1 MRRTGER
8 SGPGPRRGLAGQ
20 GRWPAVAALVL
31 LAAACATGYDR
42 APEAALEVLDRE
54 PGTEEPPEAAV
65 ETEAGNL
72 VVTGS
77 LTAPDPCRDMGARV
91 IPRGDEL
98 VLRVDVLPPDEAG
111 ACAQVLARY
120 RYRAALLNLEDGRYR
135 LTVIHTYQASGR
147 APDTVFAAREVVVP

>member
-1 MRRTGER
+1 MRGTGEGPR
-8 SGPGPRRGLAGQ
+8 PGPKRGLAGPR
-20 GRWPAVAALVL
+20 RWPSVAGLLL

-42 APEAALEVLDRE
+42 APEAALQVLDRE
-54 PGTEEPPEAAV
+54 PGTEAPPEADV

-91 IPRGDEL
+91 IPRDDEL
-98 VLRVDVLPPDEAG
+98 VLRVDVLPPDEEG

-120 RYRAALLNLEDGRYR
+120 RYRAVLLNLEDGRQR

-147 APDTVFAAREVVVP
+147 APDTVFTAREVVVP